1 MSGENKIVER
11 VAATCHTQWSSWMK
25 YLFSKCD
32 RHPTGEYT
40 IPKWAVDRWNRQLA
54 TEYKDL
60 PPEEQETHSPNDRK
74 RINRVREIRFLV
86 VYTIKYECKN
96 R

>member
-1 MSGENKIVER
+1 MSEKNKIVER

-60 PPEEQETHSPNDRK
+60 PPEEQESDKKEARK
-74 RINRVREIRFLV
+74 
-86 VYTIKYECKN
+86 YIKLILQMIEKELTE
-96 R
+96 